1 MAGYNSDGIWED
13 DGDSGEYKAAY
24 NQRITEMEE
33 SSRVDS
39 MGQYDSLVMS
49 DKFMAELL
57 GNTGIDPE
65 DLGLSGSNYSNEGR
79 VGTSNFGSPTAGNT
93 SGQSLMQSIGGF
105 VKDNKELVNMGLA
118 GVASAFKDKSARE
131 MSQAQLDAIKQRQ
144 TDLNNSVRS
153 YTKDYRT
160 KA

>member
-13 DGDSGEYKAAY
+13 DGDSGEDKAAY

-79 VGTSNFGSPTAGNT
+79 VGTSNFGS
-93 SGQSLMQSIGGF
+93 Q
-105 VKDNKELVNMGLA
+105 
-118 GVASAFKDKSARE
+118 
-131 MSQAQLDAIKQRQ
+131 QRA
-144 TDLNNSVRS
+144 TLLG
-153 YTKDYRT
+153 